1 MKGNIEVHIE
11 ELVLHGFA
19 PSDRNIIG
27 SGMERKLSRLFT
39 EEGLPP
45 SLGRT
50 QAIVY
55 LDSGSFKEAP
65 ELGGEAVGVEVAK
78 AVYKALQNE

>member
-19 PSDRNIIG
+19 PSDRNGMG
-27 SGMERKLSRLFT
+27 SGMERKLSRLFI

-50 QAIVY
+50 QAIDY
-55 LDSGSFKEAP
+55 LDSGAFEVAP
-65 ELGGEAVGVEVAK
+65 ELGVEAVGVEVAN
-78 AVYKALQNE
+78 AVYKGLQNE